1 MGFTQLGPAKEKVF
15 QVPRAADRV
24 GDADD
29 SQSGAMLAYITVMR
43 VDETFPVDNQPL
55 NVGSG
60 EDYGSQVYKDFV
72 VDKFEVP
79 LKTQTY

>member
-29 SQSGAMLAYITVMR
+29 GQSGAMLAYITVKR
-43 VDETFPVDNQPL
+43 VDETIPVEN
-55 NVGSG
+55 
-60 EDYGSQVYKDFV
+60 
-72 VDKFEVP
+72 
-79 LKTQTY
+79 